1 MFKFIKK
8 NVQIYKKKYGKKI
21 KEPKNKIVINLD
33 YYEPGNPHHNNII
46 ENYSKMKKME
56 RFRNVCNC

>member
-21 KEPKNKIVINLD
+21 KEPKIKIVINLD
-33 YYEPGNPHHNNII
+33 YYEPVIRII
-46 ENYSKMKKME
+46 IILSKIIVK
-56 RFRNVCNC
+56 